1 MDRYY
6 EFAETRLKIQDYF
19 TYTPDLAYEKF
30 AVDPCS
36 VDYIMKYQ
44 AVTSFPSEWI
54 QGDSIY
60 ECPSFKIIDRDHAEY
75 RLFYDQGVCYAL
87 GFLEESE
94 GWVYYLQGGSLEQ
107 RIQSSVAHFNYM
119 MFEKVMIQFQC
130 VILHASMIRY
140 KNKMILFT
148 GPSGVGKSTQAELW
162 NRYTGSRIINGDRVL
177 LRKKNGLWHGFGLPM
192 NGSSAICENDAGE
205 IQAIIVLEKGKKG
218 NQSVRLSPGETL
230 SRLYGE
236 MTVNRW
242 NEVFVR
248 QVLDM
253 TVSIALE
260 VPVYLYRCSKSEEA
274 VSVLEKI
281 LREKRPDDNKR

>member
-6 EFAETRLKIQDYF
+6 EFAETRLKIQDHF

-36 VDYIMKYQ
+36 VDYTIKYQ

-54 QGDSIY
+54 QGDLLY
-60 ECPSFKIIDRDHAEY
+60 ECPSFKIIDRDHTEY

-87 GFLEESE
+87 GFLAESK

-119 MFEKVMIQFQC
+119 MFEKIMMQFRC

-140 KNKMILFT
+140 KNKMILFA

-162 NRYTGSRIINGDRVL
+162 KRYTGSWIINGDRAL
-177 LRKKNGLWHGFGLPM
+177 LKKKNGLWYGFGLPM
-192 NGSSAICENDAGE
+192 NGSSAICENNAGE
-205 IQAIIVLEKGKKG
+205 IQAIILLEKGKE
-218 NQSVRLSPGETL
+218 NQAVRLRPGETL

-236 MTVNRW
+236 ITVNRW

-274 VSVLEKI
+274 VSVLEKV
-281 LREKRPDDNKR
+281 LREKRPDGNLC